1 MDYFVDISHKM
12 KNMGNTKLTLMSKFF
27 YFRREKMRKILVSIL
42 LLLTILTMLMI
53 LKVAFY
59 QPQPKVAMTN
69 TTGNAVKTQT
79 TITNYVSNV
88 ANQNTARNIVNQT
101 KNQVSNTSISGN
113 KVAKET
119 ILTDNLPVY
128 KISEK
133 NISIPILIYH
143 AFQTPQ
149 PKGDSSNLFS
159 TQERFEENVT
169 TLLKDGYTFI
179 TLEELY
185 QYKKGEIGL
194 PQKVVAI
201 TMDDGWLGNFTEA
214 FPILQKYHVP
224 ATIFIV
230 QDLVGTSGYFSWEQ
244 AKQMYDSGLVK
255 LHCHGKSHI
264 DYSSVSKAKLVA
276 DYNET
281 HRKIEE
287 VVGEPVQKIM
297 AYPSGKCTENTK
309 KWLKE
314 AGFEVQILTKYGT
327 VNKSNQLDLTSL
339 GRIRAEQATGKE
351 LLRAMKNNNAVRLQ
365 E

>member
-1 MDYFVDISHKM
+1 MDYFVDIPHKM

-27 YFRREKMRKILVSIL
+27 YFRREMMRKILVSIL
-42 LLLTILTMLMI
+42 VLLTALTMFMI

-59 QPQPKVAMTN
+59 QPQQEMAIANKA
-69 TTGNAVKTQT
+69 GNAIKTQT
-79 TITNYVSNV
+79 TITNYVNI
-88 ANQNTARNIVNQT
+88 ATNQNTAKKVVNQT
-101 KNQVSNTSISGN
+101 KNQISNTNHLEN

-119 ILTDNLPVY
+119 VPVDNLPVY
-128 KISEK
+128 KIGEK
-133 NISIPILIYH
+133 NISLPILIYH

-159 TQERFEENVT
+159 TQERFEENIS
-169 TLLKDGYTFI
+169 TLLNDGYTFI

-224 ATIFIV
+224 ATIFVV
-230 QDLVGTSGYFSWEQ
+230 QDLVGTPGYFSWEQ

-264 DYSSVSKAKLVA
+264 DYSTVSKAKLVA

-281 HRKIEE
+281 HSKIEE

-314 AGFEVQILTKYGT
+314 AGFEVQVLTKYGT
-327 VNKSNQLDLTSL
+327 VNKSNQLDLTAL

-351 LLRAMKNNNAVRLQ
+351 LLRSMKNHNTVRLQ